1 MRDARRRGGE
11 LRSECR
17 ASGLCRLTRHR
28 QYLTYTVVS
37 GGAAER
43 ATDEEAIFE
52 ELRDLTTR
60 WAVAATEASHSH
72 RTVPTFASAPSP
84 GALAGLAPDS
94 HHYAPSSSARSR
106 SGSTASGSTS
116 ARTLLGGRPGA
127 RQARIAAATAA
138 AHAETTSSAQLRR
151 IFAHERA
158 RRELPGGAPPL
169 TTSRMLGASAAF
181 RSREG
186 VGIGGS
192 DGRGGGTTR
201 LAPPPRPSAA
211 PAPPQPR
218 NRTSVPLPRALEEL
232 ARPTTRERAAQHLGE
247 SAGASALAR
256 RLGQRARKQADPF
269 EREMRESV
277 ERGRALRTRGAS

>member
-60 WAVAATEASHSH
+60 WAVAATEASH
-72 RTVPTFASAPSP
+72 
-84 GALAGLAPDS
+84 S